1 MPRILRV
8 NGADGDPVGT
18 ADSPD
23 RLRSLLNGLDPGRY
37 HVDEISADPL
47 PSRHTSRRRGIGI
60 KHPDG
65 TVTLDPDPWPGPLLT
80 GLRGLRQTVIV
91 DPNRSTE
98 PGGGKVLVR

>member
-23 RLRSLLNGLDPGRY
+23 GIRSIVTGLDPGRY

-47 PSRHTSRRRGIGI
+47 PSRHTSRRWGVAI
-60 KHPDG
+60 KRADG
-65 TVTLDPDPWPGPLLT
+65 TVTIEPDPW
-80 GLRGLRQTVIV
+80 
-91 DPNRSTE
+91 DE
-98 PGGGKVLVR
+98 